1 MKIYSYVVKSDSGFA
16 PNPFWRYCTLA
27 TCKPA
32 IRRIAKKG
40 DWVIGTG
47 SVKNVGSN
55 RLIYAMKVTEVMYLQ
70 DYGHDKRFAK
80 KIPGKG
86 IRRRIG
92 DNIHYRDKEG
102 IIRQRFPSV
111 HSYPDREDLKSKC
124 HDLKGKNVLISQ
136 SGNFY
141 YFGRNAPKIPESLL
155 CLIKRGPS
163 HKCNFSQDVINEFLR
178 LIQEK
183 KLGING
189 YPCGYSEQRKS
200 CIDRK
205 DKCKSRSRK

>member
-16 PNPFWRYCTLA
+16 PNPFWGYCTLA
-27 TCKPA
+27 TCKPV
-32 IRRIAKKG
+32 IRRTAKKG

-47 SVKNVGSN
+47 SVKNVGHN
-55 RLIYAMKVTEVMYLQ
+55 KLIYAMKVTEVMPLE
-70 DYGHDKRFAK
+70 DYWDDKRFAK
-80 KIPGKG
+80 KKPGK
-86 IRRRIG
+86 RIKESVG
-92 DNIHYRDKEG
+92 DNIYYRDEEG
-102 IIRQRFPSV
+102 IGQHFPSI
-111 HSYPDREDLKSKC
+111 HSYSDREDLKSKC

-163 HKCNFSQDVINEFLR
+163 HKCNFPQDVVNEFLR
-178 LIQEK
+178 WTQEK

-200 CIDRK
+200 CIERK
-205 DKCKSRSRK
+205 DKYKSRSRK